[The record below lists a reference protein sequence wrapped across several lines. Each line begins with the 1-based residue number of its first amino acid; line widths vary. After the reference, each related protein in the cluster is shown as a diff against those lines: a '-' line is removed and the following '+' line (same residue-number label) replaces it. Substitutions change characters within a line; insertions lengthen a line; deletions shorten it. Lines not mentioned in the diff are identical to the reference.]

1 MKKYNNTLEPF
12 AVGYLEAEQ
21 EDVGYRIASGFLRR
35 AQLMPISIRANQM
48 FAGWCDEN
56 ENCGVS
62 FRYGSGIGVNADKL
76 RSEAEQYPEFAE
88 ELTDILEKTQEIR
101 TVRLVHDKM
110 TEKEWNIVRS
120 LTGWGG
126 GSQNWAGG
134 HSNPGY
140 DILLD
145 NGTDGLRRKIAHYRT
160 VNEGKDVFYDGLL
173 LALDAVDVIA
183 DRYRILAAE
192 SAEKSAD
199 DRDRA
204 RLMRIAES
212 LTHVPKNPPRDF
224 FDACQMFW
232 LVFCTDGIDSPGR
245 FDQFMLPYW
254 QKSEDTDRLTCLRAL
269 WQLFKDVR
277 AWNLCISGSDAAGN
291 DETNEISYAILDLV
305 REFACDAPNVTMR
318 VHKGTP
324 EALWQ
329 KAAAAIATGCGMPAI
344 YNDECVCPALEALGI
359 PAEDAHDY
367 CMNGCNQIDIFG
379 KSHMGLEDGEVC
391 LAKCLELTLNR
402 GYDPMTGLMAGTD
415 TGDPLQFDT
424 YEKLYAAYCRQVEYV
439 ADSVM
444 EMASR
449 SQQIVSHA
457 CPNPH
462 RSNLILGCIERGLD
476 MKNRGPLYAGAQIL
490 AEGLA
495 DTVDSLAAVRYF
507 VYDTHTFSMADMLDA
522 LKNNFE
528 GRDNMYRDLRG
539 FDKFGNDCAYVD
551 AIYKDVT
558 DHFYG
563 YLLTKHPFRGGQ
575 FGGGCSTF
583 SRAARYGGAIGALPN
598 GKKKGENL
606 LSDSIGAV
614 PGCDTNGPTALI
626 HSVLYAD
633 QTLAK
638 SGNVMQMKFSK
649 NMLSSPEGRNAF
661 IALAK
666 TYFAGGGQQLSINAV
681 SREELLDAKIHPENH
696 GNLIVRVG
704 GYSDYFTALSE
715 GLQDNIIARTEL
727 EL

>member
-1 MKKYNNTLEPF
+1 MKKYRNTLEPF
-12 AVGYLEAEQ
+12 AIGYLEADRD
-21 EDVGYRIASGFLRR
+21 DVGYRIASGFLRR
-35 AQLMPISIRANQM
+35 AECMPISIREGQM
-48 FAGWCDEN
+48 FAGWCEDN
-56 ENCGVS
+56 DPCGV
-62 FRYGSGIGVNADKL
+62 FYRYGSGICVNEDILKH
-76 RSEAEQYPEFAE
+76 EAEKYPEFAS
-88 ELTDILEKTQEIR
+88 ELADISEKAREIR
-101 TVRLVHDKM
+101 TVHLVHKEM
-110 TEKEWNIVRS
+110 TTKEWNIVHTQ
-120 LTGWGG
+120 TGWGG
-126 GSQNWAGG
+126 GSQNWACG

-140 DILLD
+140 DILLE
-145 NGTDGLRRKIAHYRT
+145 NGTAGLRRKIAHYRA
-160 VNEGKDVFYDGLL
+160 VNTGRDDFYDGLL
-173 LALDAVDVIA
+173 LALDAIDVTA
-183 DRYRILAAE
+183 GRYRSLASEMAQNSTDE
-192 SAEKSAD
+192 S
-199 DRDRA
+199 DRA
-204 RLMRIAES
+204 RLLRIADA
-212 LTHVPKNPPRDF
+212 LTRVPLEPPRDF

-254 QKSEDTDRLTCLRAL
+254 VKSSVEDRQVCLRGL
-269 WQLFKDVR
+269 WRLFKDTR

-305 REFACDAPNVTMR
+305 REFAWDTPNVTMR

-324 EALWQ
+324 EKLWQ
-329 KAAAAIATGCGMPAI
+329 KAAEAIATGCGMPAL

-402 GYDPMTGLMAGTD
+402 GYDPITGLLVGCD
-415 TGDPLQFDT
+415 TGDPLDFADYGT
-424 YEKLYAAYCRQVEYV
+424 LYAAYCRQVENI

-449 SQQIVSHA
+449 SQKIVSECA
-457 CPNPH
+457 PNPH
-462 RSNLILGCIERGLD
+462 RSNLILGCVERGAD
-476 MKNRGPLYAGAQIL
+476 MKDRGPLYAGAQIL

-495 DTVDSLAAVRYF
+495 DAVDSLASIRHF
-507 VYDTHTFSMADMLDA
+507 VYDTRKYTMAEVLDA
-522 LKNNFE
+522 LQNNYE
-528 GRDNMYRDLRG
+528 GYEDMYRDFYD

-551 AIYKDVT
+551 AIYKEVT

-563 YLLTKHPFRGGQ
+563 YLLKTKPYRGGQ

-598 GKKKGENL
+598 GKKNGETL
-606 LSDSIGAV
+606 LADSIGAV
-614 PGCDTNGPTALI
+614 PGCDKNGPTALL
-626 HSVLYAD
+626 HSVLVAD

-638 SGNVMQMKFSK
+638 SGNVLQMKFSK
-649 NMLSSPEGRNAF
+649 KILSSPEGQYAF
-661 IALAK
+661 TALAK
-666 TYFAGGGQQLSINAV
+666 TYFAGGGQQLSVNAV
-681 SREELLDAKIHPENH
+681 SREELLDAKIHPEKH

-704 GYSDYFTALSE
+704 GYSDYFTALST
-715 GLQDNIIARTEL
+715 GLQDNIIARTEI